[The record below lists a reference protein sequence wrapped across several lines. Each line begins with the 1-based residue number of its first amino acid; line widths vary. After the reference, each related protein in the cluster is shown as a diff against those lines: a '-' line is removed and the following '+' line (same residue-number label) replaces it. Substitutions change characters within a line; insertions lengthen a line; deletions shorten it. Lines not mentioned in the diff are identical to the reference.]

1 MHHGFQPAA
10 PAHRRRALTRSLTAA
25 AMSTVLLVSVAYTA
39 AAAPTP
45 EPSGPSTAAPA
56 PTQLP
61 QAPSEPLPNG
71 QTAGDPAVA
80 RQAVGR
86 EGATMRTN
94 GEKKRLLAPPADGP
108 APKPEAL
115 TAEKTA
121 EGSPTSGLSGSAT
134 GLSRTVPAAFSTS
147 HWRPT
152 FGVPGQDVSAW
163 QGTVNW
169 ASQWSL
175 GSRFAY
181 VKASEGTYYTN
192 ANFASQYN
200 GSANQGMVRGA
211 YHFAIPSWSSG
222 ADQARY
228 FASHGGGWSGDGRTL
243 PPVLDIEY
251 NPYVGRTDLGYNS
264 GDTCY
269 NLAGAP
275 MVKWITDFG
284 NTMRQLT
291 GRYPVIYTTT
301 DWWKRCTGNSAAFS
315 SYPLW
320 IAAYPSSASNTPG
333 TLPASWQQYSIWQY
347 SDEGPFAGDSNV
359 WNGDLTGLSRFATYG
374 DSTRFTAVGDF
385 NGDKRPDL
393 VGIRPDGTLALL
405 PGNGSGGYGAA
416 TVIGRGWNIYQQLIG
431 AGDLNGDGRPDLLG
445 VRPDSSVWF
454 YAGTGAVNSGNQG
467 YAPAVRL
474 PGLQWSS
481 YSRILGGSDL
491 TGDGRPDILALGQ
504 DNALYLIPGL
514 SSPSAGSSGFGPA
527 RKLAG
532 TNWGAYPLMA
542 LSGSFTKSNTPGL
555 IASDA
560 TGVLLLFPSLGKIDA
575 AGNAFGA
582 PLRIGNSGWGQFSGL
597 LSTGDSNLDGQ
608 PDLLALRPDGSS
620 LFYPGVAGDSD
631 GYATA
636 RKIGNGGWTSFAAVT
651 GGFNLNGAGPA
662 DTLGI
667 YANGKALLY
676 AGTSSGQLGTG
687 TALSTSFGPVKS
699 AFLGDF
705 SSTGRGDVLTIRPD
719 GTLWFSANNGPAN
732 GLPRFATPR
741 QIGSGW
747 NIYQSVQAVRNL
759 SGKGS
764 WDLIGIKPDGT
775 LWLYPGTGN
784 VSFSTPQKIGNSSW
798 QTFTSVLPIDADGDN
813 RTDLYAVRRDG
824 TLWFYQGTGTSPYI
838 APGRQV
844 GRSGWT
850 AYKALAPTGDLTGDG
865 RADFVGI
872 NTNGS
877 LWFYAGTGMPESSLG
892 TGRLIGTLR

>member
-10 PAHRRRALTRSLTAA
+10 PAHRRRTLTRSLLAA
-25 AMSTVLLVSVAYTA
+25 ATSTALLVSVAYTA

-45 EPSGPSTAAPA
+45 EPSGPSTATSAPTPLPPA
-56 PTQLP
+56 PT
-61 QAPSEPLPNG
+61 EPLPNG
-71 QTAGDPAVA
+71 ETAGDPAVA
-80 RQAVGR
+80 RHAVGS

-94 GEKKRLLAPPADGP
+94 GEKKRLLTPPADGP

-115 TAEKTA
+115 TAPETA
-121 EGSPTSGLSGSAT
+121 DESPTSGLSGSPT
-134 GLSRTVPAAFSTS
+134 GLSRTAPTAFSTS
-147 HWRPT
+147 HWRPS

-320 IAAYPSSASNTPG
+320 IAAYLSSASNTPG
-333 TLPASWQQYSIWQY
+333 ALPASWQQYSIWQY

-359 WNGDLTGLSRFATYG
+359 WNGDVSGLSRFATFG
-374 DSTRFTAVGDF
+374 DATSFTAVGDA
-385 NGDKRPDL
+385 NGDRRPDL
-393 VGIRPDGTLALL
+393 VGIRPDGTLAFF
-405 PGNGSGGYGAA
+405 PGNGTGGYGSPA
-416 TVIGRGWNIYQQLIG
+416 TIGRGWNVYQQLIG

-445 VRPDSSVWF
+445 VRADGSVWF
-454 YAGTGAVNSGNQG
+454 YAGTGAVNSGNDG
-467 YAPAVRL
+467 YSSAVRL

-481 YSRILGGSDL
+481 YRRILGGTDL
-491 TGDGRPDILALGQ
+491 NGDGRPDLLALGQ
-504 DNALYLIPGL
+504 DNSLSLIPSL
-514 SSPSAGSSGFGPA
+514 SAPSASTSGFGPA

-532 TNWGAYPLMA
+532 TNWGSYPLMT
-542 LSGSFTKSNTPGL
+542 LSASFTKAGTPGL
-555 IASDA
+555 IASDT
-560 TGVLLLFPSLGKIDA
+560 TGALLLFPALGKVDT

-582 PLRIGNSGWGQFSGL
+582 PLKVGNSGWGQFSAL
-597 LSTGDSNLDGQ
+597 LSPGDNNQDGQ
-608 PDLLALRPDGSS
+608 PDLLALRPDNTAV
-620 LFYPGVAGDSD
+620 FYAGVAGDAA
-631 GYATA
+631 GYSAA
-636 RKIGNGGWTSFAAVT
+636 RKIGNSGWAAFAAVT
-651 GGFNLNGAGPA
+651 GGFNLDGSGPA

-667 YANGKALLY
+667 YPDGRTLFY
-676 AGTSSGQLGTG
+676 SGTNAGQLSAG
-687 TALSTSFGPVKS
+687 TALPTSFGPVKT

-719 GTLWFSANNGPAN
+719 GTLWFAANNGPAN
-732 GLPRFATPR
+732 GLPRFAAPR
-741 QIGSGW
+741 QIGGGW
-747 NIYQSVQAVRNL
+747 NIFQSVQAARNL
-759 SGKGS
+759 SGNGS
-764 WDLIGIKPDGT
+764 WDLVGIKPDGT
-775 LWLYPGTGN
+775 LWLYPGQGN
-784 VSFSTPQKIGNSSW
+784 TTFAAPQKIGNSSW
-798 QTFTSVLPIDADGDN
+798 QNFTSVLSLDGNADG

-824 TLWFYQGTGTSPYI
+824 TLWYYQGTGTSPYL

-850 AYKALAPTGDLTGDG
+850 AYQSLAPTGDLTADG
-865 RADFVGI
+865 LPDFIGI
-872 NTNGS
+872 NTAGS
-877 LWFYAGTGMPESSLG
+877 LWFYGGTGMPESSIAPG
-892 TGRLIGTLR
+892 ASIGILS